1 MLNLSEKTVQFFT
14 KTNLDYKPQETE
26 YTNNNISLDKLIPR
40 NLIQSFKN
48 NKLENTDHSSINLDS
63 QIMNHPIEINQLK
76 KHSKKKNSNS
86 IISLNLN
93 NEMFTASQKFINK
106 PKNIEFIPDVFNNSS
121 TENKKI
127 MVSDLD
133 ISLENSSSKTLRKK
147 QNIMVNHNK
156 DDEDFK
162 KELERKLIAYF
173 KKNKN
178 KIMNNFPTT
187 ENRNEIN
194 QNFYIENNNNYNNNK
209 IIRKVHTEKKIK
221 IKRRDNNLL
230 LGTPKNDLCLTIM
243 NPSSLKPPTKHKAIY
258 KTGAKVNNNKKYNVY
273 QIEKDNTENK
283 FNSSIKN
290 KNLQRVNSS
299 NLKRKN
305 TKKSLV
311 SNNSLTNCSST
322 CTHKGSNF
330 HIYYTDLNHVNEEKK
345 NIYKSVVKNQVKHL
359 NNKNKPNQIFK
370 TYSFESD
377 AKEKLSYNPINIINN
392 NKCSNSKAKN
402 NGNLQKEKSN
412 FIKNVNVYDSYI
424 GNRKKKNVLPG
435 KLRKLMSS
443 QSKHKIMTYEKPS
456 KREKNIKTEHKN
468 PNNKYNNK
476 IPITTSSTF
485 KMFYKKINK
494 NTNNKRLNTDNS
506 LIERGKN
513 LSEKY
518 SLLLKQTKMKQ
529 KE

>member
-1 MLNLSEKTVQFFT
+1 
-14 KTNLDYKPQETE
+14 
-26 YTNNNISLDKLIPR
+26 
-40 NLIQSFKN
+40 
-48 NKLENTDHSSINLDS
+48 
-63 QIMNHPIEINQLK
+63 
-76 KHSKKKNSNS
+76 
-86 IISLNLN
+86 
-93 NEMFTASQKFINK
+93 
-106 PKNIEFIPDVFNNSS
+106 
-121 TENKKI
+121 
-127 MVSDLD
+127 
-133 ISLENSSSKTLRKK
+133 
-147 QNIMVNHNK
+147 
-156 DDEDFK
+156 
-162 KELERKLIAYF
+162 
-173 KKNKN
+173 
-178 KIMNNFPTT
+178 
-187 ENRNEIN
+187 
-194 QNFYIENNNNYNNNK
+194 
-209 IIRKVHTEKKIK
+209 
-221 IKRRDNNLL
+221 
-230 LGTPKNDLCLTIM
+230 M

-322 CTHKGSNF
+322 FTHKGSNF

>member
-1 MLNLSEKTVQFFT
+1 M
-14 KTNLDYKPQETE
+14 
-26 YTNNNISLDKLIPR
+26 
-40 NLIQSFKN
+40 
-48 NKLENTDHSSINLDS
+48 
-63 QIMNHPIEINQLK
+63 
-76 KHSKKKNSNS
+76 
-86 IISLNLN
+86 
-93 NEMFTASQKFINK
+93 
-106 PKNIEFIPDVFNNSS
+106 
-121 TENKKI
+121 
-127 MVSDLD
+127 
-133 ISLENSSSKTLRKK
+133 
-147 QNIMVNHNK
+147 NHNK
-156 DDEDFK
+156 YDDDFK
-162 KELERKLIAYF
+162 KELEKKLIAYF

-194 QNFYIENNNNYNNNK
+194 HNFYIENNNKNNNNNNNNNNK

-258 KTGAKVNNNKKYNVY
+258 KKGAKVNNNKKYNVY
-273 QIEKDNTENK
+273 QIVKDITENK

-345 NIYKSVVKNQVKHL
+345 NIHKSVVKNQVKHL
-359 NNKNKPNQIFK
+359 NYKNKPNQIFK
-370 TYSFESD
+370 TNSFESN
-377 AKEKLSYNPINIINN
+377 AKEKLFYNPINIIIN
-392 NKCSNSKAKN
+392 NKCSKNKTKN
-402 NGNLQKEKSN
+402 NGNLQKEKIN
-412 FIKNVNVYDSYI
+412 LIQNINVYDSYI
-424 GNRKKKNVLPG
+424 GNSKKKNVLPG

-443 QSKHKIMTYEKPS
+443 QSKNKITTYEKPS

-476 IPITTSSTF
+476 IPVTTSSTF
-485 KMFYKKINK
+485 KMFDKKINK
-494 NTNNKRLNTDNS
+494 NINNKRLNTDNS